1 MPTFGAQQ
9 VTDPFPQPN
18 QMLDLAT
25 IDQSVARNT
34 AARQD
39 ILDRGTLRSLVPGLA
54 DRDPAALAGAA
65 VLPGGSAAVGALSNV
80 DAQRLQLLEYGNKIP
95 HLGGSA
101 VPGGGG
107 GESGPAPSGGS
118 YAPGTPF
125 TPSNLPP
132 DISPDEDAM
141 ARTIVGEAADQG
153 AVGQQA
159 VAHVILNRA
168 KGAGVTPR
176 DVVFAPNQFEPWNGG
191 PARSRL
197 EALDP
202 SSPDYQQ
209 ALRNARLAA
218 SGQAPDPT
226 GGATHF
232 YAPQAQQ
239 QLGRSPPTWAQGQQ
253 PVVIGGHNFYRV
265 GYGPQAGAAP
275 VAAGSADVAGPGAPP
290 AVAPG
295 GAQPPLVART
305 GPPPLPPGLA
315 GGGAAPAVAP
325 VAPSPVVA
333 PAVSPAAPVP
343 LPAAAPGAAP
353 APDLDH
359 ALSVSGALADAIL
372 QAPAEQ
378 RAALWAQYRPIML
391 RAGAAN
397 APEQYPGD
405 AAVTKVRDA
414 AMNADQRSAHLDAV
428 RGASG
433 APAGAA
439 PAAAVSS
446 APPAPAAAPAVAG
459 PILARPDPNQNAQG
473 QYLDDQG
480 RILPPDIAGT
490 IPPLP
495 NENPMLSLAAPASA
509 APAPVAPAAPVVAP
523 VAPVVAPPGAGPV
536 APAALPARPAVAPAV
551 PGPAA
556 GAGPLPPNP
565 RAPPPGAMPIVAGPR
580 GAEIP
585 YTAGAQP
592 GNAWYRLPNGQM
604 SEFALPGAS
613 PKLTYVNEGGTR
625 QAYDEFNRPY
635 GPPQSISDTR
645 RVTTVDDGRTV
656 HLFQGNTEVNAVPKG
671 AYDLQKSDYE
681 RDAKE
686 LPAISDAGQQAQS
699 GQIRL
704 REMRDL
710 ASQISSG
717 AGGGTRADWSNLV
730 QTYLPD
736 KAAGFIQRTANL
748 PPAAIAQEFAKMA
761 LISSGTQERGVLGAR
776 GGYQAIKLFQSAN
789 PSLELQP
796 DANRKILNMQLIG
809 AQADADYARSALAFA
824 NQAGDRFRTGGNYEP
839 ITHFDQQW
847 QEQRNPQ
854 IYAAAMG
861 ALNGD
866 AWGKWTANLNMKSPT
881 DVQSVI
887 NIVRRAS
894 PGATVVWKDG
904 VPHNVGQTQ

>member
-39 ILDRGTLRSLVPGLA
+39 LLDRGTLRSLVPGLA

-239 QLGRSPPTWAQGQQ
+239 QLGRSPPAWAQGQQ

-275 VAAGSADVAGPGAPP
+275 VAAGSADVAEPGAPP
-290 AVAPG
+290 AVARG
-295 GAQPPLVART
+295 GAQPALVART
-305 GPPPLPPGLA
+305 GPPPLPPGIA
-315 GGGAAPAVAP
+315 GGGAAPAAAA

-333 PAVSPAAPVP
+333 PAVSPAA
-343 LPAAAPGAAP
+343 PAAAPGAAP

-433 APAGAA
+433 APEGAA

-446 APPAPAAAPAVAG
+446 APPAAAAAPAAGGGVAVADG
-459 PILARPDPNQNAQG
+459 VTRYPSTDAATAALG
-473 QYLDDQG
+473 
-480 RILPPDIAGT
+480 AGYPAS
-490 IPPLP
+490 PPLP

-509 APAPVAPAAPVVAP
+509 APAPVAPAAPAVAP
-523 VAPVVAPPGAGPV
+523 VAPVVAPPGTGTV
-536 APAALPARPAVAPAV
+536 APAAV
-551 PGPAA
+551 GPAA

-635 GPPQSISDTR
+635 GPPQPISDTR
-645 RVTTVDDGRTV
+645 RVTTVDDGREI
-656 HLFQGNTEVNAVPKG
+656 HLFQGNTEIRTVPKG

-866 AWGKWTANLNMKSPT
+866 AWGKWTANLNMKSPA